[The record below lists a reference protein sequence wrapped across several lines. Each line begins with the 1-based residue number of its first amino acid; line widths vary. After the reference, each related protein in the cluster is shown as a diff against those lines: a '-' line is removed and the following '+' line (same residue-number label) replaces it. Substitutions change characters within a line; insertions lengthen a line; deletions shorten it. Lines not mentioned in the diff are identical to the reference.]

1 MPKPYF
7 KLVLAA
13 VPCYSRNMNKKRAI
27 VASFAAALIFLFA
40 ACSNPGDGSTLQTLV
55 FEGQLRSLPNV
66 ESVQAMNIKSDFKG
80 TLYKVYFESPLDP
93 TDISK
98 GTFRQKAFVGFA
110 GYERP
115 NCLMTTG
122 YMLSDAA
129 ALKRIAENEAAYI
142 LEGNLIAVEHRY
154 FGDSVRT
161 DKTREYGNYDGS
173 YWEYLT
179 TKNAAEDLHAI
190 VSQLKVF
197 LKGKWVA
204 QGASKGGLTANL
216 FCYYHPEDVDVTMPY
231 VAPLCNSKADPRM
244 FEFIYTK
251 AGDNDIRYNRSGSAA
266 SYRELLTNIQLWY
279 LEKRDEKYRDGLT
292 YKEIV
297 NNLKSPGEGDQNII
311 YDMIYEMY
319 VGNFPVGIWQYRD
332 DKYFA
337 ELKKFYELPTDDDT
351 AVDSSGKSQAKKDYI
366 FAQLTALS
374 SDTPAGAT
382 LPYSFQSYF
391 ELGNYGLDYSY
402 LRMAVAQAQARGSK
416 AKIVTTPGE
425 EAYLPQLSF
434 SDAEI
439 SLFDNYTTAVHDN
452 LINWIKTTD
461 EQVIMIYGNSDPW
474 YAVRIPDVYRDNVHI
489 FVHPANN
496 HYSMIENFPEAQK
509 NELEMLLRI
518 YLY

>member
-1 MPKPYF
+1 
-7 KLVLAA
+7 
-13 VPCYSRNMNKKRAI
+13 MNKKRAI
-27 VASFAAALIFLFA
+27 IASLAAVLILFFA
-40 ACSNPGDGSTLQTLV
+40 ACSNNDAGSTLLPLS
-55 FEGQLRSLPNV
+55 FEEQLRLLPNV

-80 TLYKVYFESPLDP
+80 TLYKVYFKSPLDP
-93 TDISK
+93 ADSSK

-129 ALKRIAENEAAYI
+129 ALKRISENEAAYI

-154 FGDSVRT
+154 FGESVRT

-190 VSQLKVF
+190 VSQLKAF

-231 VAPLCNSKADPRM
+231 VAPLCNSKADPRL
-244 FEFIYTK
+244 FEFIHTK
-251 AGDNDIRYNRSGSAA
+251 AGDNDIRYNMSGSAA

-279 LEKRDEKYRDGLT
+279 LEKRDEPYKDGLT
-292 YKEIV
+292 YKEILL
-297 NNLKSPGEGDQNII
+297 NLKTPGEGSQGSQSIMYN
-311 YDMIYEMY
+311 MAYEMT

-351 AVDSSGKSQAKKDYI
+351 AVDSSGKSQTKKDYI

-374 SDTPAGAT
+374 SNTSAEAT

-402 LRMAVAQAQARGSK
+402 LRKAVEKAQKPGSK
-416 AKIVTTPGE
+416 AKIVTPEGT
-425 EAYLPQLSF
+425 EADLPQQVF
-434 SDAEI
+434 SEAEI
-439 SLFDNYTTAVHDN
+439 RLFDNYTTAVYDN
-452 LINWIKTTD
+452 LTNWIKTTD

-474 YAVRIPDVYRDNVHI
+474 YAVRIPDVNRDNVHI

-496 HYSMIENFPEAQK
+496 HYSMIANFPEAQK
-509 NELEMLLRI
+509 NELETLLRK

>member
-1 MPKPYF
+1 
-7 KLVLAA
+7 
-13 VPCYSRNMNKKRAI
+13 MNKKRAI

-40 ACSNPGDGSTLQTLV
+40 ACSNPDDGLTILPLS
-55 FEGQLRSLPNV
+55 FKDQLRSLPNV
-66 ESVQAMNIKSDFKG
+66 ESVQQMNIKSDFKG
-80 TLYKVYFESPLDP
+80 TLYKVYFKSPLDP

-129 ALKRIAENEAAYI
+129 AIKRTAENEAAYI
-142 LEGNLIAVEHRY
+142 LKGNLIAVEHRY
-154 FGDSVRT
+154 FGESVRT

-190 VSQLKVF
+190 VSQLKAL

-231 VAPLCNSKADPRM
+231 VAPLCNSKADTRL
-244 FEFIYTK
+244 FEFVHTK
-251 AGDNDIRYNRSGSAA
+251 AGDNDIRYNMSGSAA

-279 LEKRDEKYRDGLT
+279 LEKRDEIYKDGLT
-292 YKEIV
+292 YKEIL
-297 NNLKSPGEGDQNII
+297 NNLKIPGEGSKNIV
-311 YDMIYEMY
+311 YDLIYEMD

-337 ELKKFYELPTDDDT
+337 ELKKFYDLETDDAT
-351 AVDSSGKSQAKKDYI
+351 AEDSSGKSQTKKDYI

-374 SDTPAGAT
+374 SGAPAEAT

-402 LRMAVAQAQARGSK
+402 LREAVKAQAPGSE
-416 AKIVTTPGE
+416 AKIVTPEGT
-425 EAYLPQLSF
+425 EADLPQLAF
-434 SDAEI
+434 SDAEQA
-439 SLFDNYTTAVHDN
+439 LFNKYTTNIHDK
-452 LINWIKTTD
+452 LVNWINTTD

-474 YAVRIPDVYRDNVHI
+474 YAVRIPDVERDNVHI

-496 HYSMIENFPEAQK
+496 HNSMIANFPEPQK
-509 NELEMLLRI
+509 SQIESLIKEYM
-518 YLY
+518 Y